1 MDSIIILLIIL
12 VGSLLFYNL
21 IFNVIEPL
29 TCAESGQT
37 NTKLSTI
44 NKSVDNFKSNINSK
58 LQGIDMSI
66 NISSSLISSNSKA
79 AKNNKKEL
87 KKLTKKITEK
97 MKGQG
102 DAMEDI
108 KLPK

>member
-1 MDSIIILLIIL
+1 MESIIILLIIL
-12 VGSLLFYNL
+12 VGSLLLYNL

-29 TCAESGQT
+29 TCAESGKT
-37 NTKLSTI
+37 TAKLSTI
-44 NKSVDNFKSNINSK
+44 DKSVDNFKSDINSK
-58 LQGIDMSI
+58 LQGIDISMKL
-66 NISSSLISSNSKA
+66 SSSLISSNSKA
-79 AKNNKKEL
+79 TENNKSEL

-102 DAMEDI
+102 DKMDNI

>member
-1 MDSIIILLIIL
+1 MESIIILLIIL
-12 VGSLLFYNL
+12 VGSLLLYNL

-29 TCAESGQT
+29 TCVESGQT

-44 NKSVDNFKSNINSK
+44 DKSVDNFKSDINSK
-58 LQGIDMSI
+58 LQAIDISMKL
-66 NISSSLISSNSKA
+66 SSSLVSGNSKGVE
-79 AKNNKKEL
+79 NNKNDL

-102 DAMEDI
+102 DEMENI

>member
-1 MDSIIILLIIL
+1 MESIIILLIIL
-12 VGSLLFYNL
+12 VGSLLLYNL

-29 TCAESGQT
+29 TCVESGKT
-37 NTKLSTI
+37 TAKLSTI
-44 NKSVDNFKSNINSK
+44 DKSVDNFKSDINSK
-58 LQGIDMSI
+58 LQGIDMSMK
-66 NISSSLISSNSKA
+66 ISSSLISSNSKA
-79 AKNNKKEL
+79 TENNKSEL

-102 DAMEDI
+102 DKMDNI

>member
-58 LQGIDMSI
+58 LQGIDMSMKL
-66 NISSSLISSNSKA
+66 SSSLTSSNSKSVEDN
-79 AKNNKKEL
+79 KNDL
-87 KKLTKKITEK
+87 KKLTKKITDK

-102 DAMEDI
+102 DKMDAIE
-108 KLPK
+108 LPK